1 MRVKK
6 KLKLSPQAP
15 VWLQPEAVLGS
26 AVRYIAA
33 CSPRLSQVEL
43 VPVGRKSGPSIGAG
57 ESQWE
62 LEVLS
67 PRGKKLGTLRIGGD
81 FKDHPSGLE
90 LEVITRVARVAKEL
104 GEQWPQG

>member
-1 MRVKK
+1 
-6 KLKLSPQAP
+6 LKLSPQAP

-33 CSPRLSQVEL
+33 YSPRLSRVEC

-62 LEVLS
+62 FEVLS
-67 PRGKKLGTLRIGGD
+67 PRGKKLGTLRIGG
-81 FKDHPSGLE
+81 LE
-90 LEVITRVARVAKEL
+90 LEEITQVARVAKEL